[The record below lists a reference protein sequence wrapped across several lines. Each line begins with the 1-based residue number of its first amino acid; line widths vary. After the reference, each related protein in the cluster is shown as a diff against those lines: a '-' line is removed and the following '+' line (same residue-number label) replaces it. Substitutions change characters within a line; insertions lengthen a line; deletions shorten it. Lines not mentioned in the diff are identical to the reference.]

1 MSKFHLLLLL
11 TVNLLVISCNKNDD
25 SLSVVIADFETEIL
39 LGENQAIVTISNLS
53 QNATSYLWETT
64 AGIIENNTAENTSI
78 YFTENGIYP
87 ITLIA
92 SNGTNSDTKTIEVT
106 VDFSSKILKKNHSN

>member
-53 QNATSYLWETT
+53 QNAT
-64 AGIIENNTAENTSI
+64 
-78 YFTENGIYP
+78 
-87 ITLIA
+87 
-92 SNGTNSDTKTIEVT
+92 
-106 VDFSSKILKKNHSN
+106 